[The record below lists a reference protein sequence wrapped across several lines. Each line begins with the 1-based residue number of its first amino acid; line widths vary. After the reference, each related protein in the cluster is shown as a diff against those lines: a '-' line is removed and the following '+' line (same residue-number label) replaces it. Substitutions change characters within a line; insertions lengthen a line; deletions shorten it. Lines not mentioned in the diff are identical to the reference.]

1 MQKKIH
7 HVVVK
12 GINRDSSV
20 NSYPNGYVYNLK
32 NVRLI
37 TDTSLSRLCIQNEKG
52 NSKLNIEGITGTLTN
67 IYGVQELNDYIIIF
81 AKENIE
87 DKSYDCIYRI
97 KEINAVLLFRGN
109 LNFNKPIESIGIY
122 ETENIQKVYWIDGIN
137 QPRVINIVSSK
148 NSIQN
153 DVSTVYDGFDF
164 VSTLNSNTEVTIE
177 KLKTGGSGLSA
188 GTIQYAISCF
198 DLYGKQTGIIY
209 QSPMLYAT
217 SSNRGLDAETTS
229 VNAFKLFITNP
240 SNKFEYFRVY
250 RISYT
255 SIDATPSVEI
265 VGDYSAVDKKA
276 DLQIEGEF
284 TVETTLES
292 ITYDIEAENQLVS
305 SAFIENSDRFKLVSS
320 DGGMYSYVIDNSSYI
335 TEDNRKETIIKY
347 LSNDTEYKIVI
358 PKDKSVMLQSLDST
372 LTTNSKMT
380 IGIASKRTD
389 NIWRYDNTKL
399 DIYKI
404 LNNTVIVIDN
414 GTTGNTIDPTELL
427 YLGGEPIIPKSI
439 TYKDNTLFLGN
450 ITLKRKSFTEK
461 EVDYVRNNSS
471 VYFDYKD
478 VEEDYPESANTPYDY
493 NFNLD
498 NSNSY
503 FSFFQ
508 YGETYRV
515 GVIFLHNT
523 GVWSEVIW
531 LEDYKNDKR
540 VIPNKVNSTINKK
553 PIIKAHISIPGSEY
567 IAARLVCVYPK
578 DNEREIVCQGIV
590 LPTLYNLGNRLENK
604 PYVQSD
610 WFARPEYY
618 GTQTSFDTYSSHN
631 NMIKYR
637 ENFKGVPMEYRMV
650 KEKSNPESDPDT
662 LPISG
667 GLPNSENY
675 NAEVCYSTGEA
686 LFAVSKEHTKAAR
699 IEEAGP
705 HLVSYGI
712 DKRILTFHSPELDSN
727 YNDNLINTEDLKFR
741 VVGYAPLKNNISY
754 MKLESQNPF
763 NPYISG
769 FYYTQPEDNAVYN
782 EINKITNLGNMGL
795 ISFPYWVDNL
805 VFNKDETTPHSTKS
819 HQFIF
824 VAFPIYPWHKSGSL
838 NNQGQ
843 LTDASNRKSELKS
856 KSLSTLRV
864 ALSTRF
870 SYSMDLNTSN
880 IEVFSSDNIAVSRLN
895 IWGKTLNYYGNI
907 DTIITPE
914 EPFPKHVAGWYPSSK
929 YEGIEYKGS
938 IVSAVSLTKNDT
950 YFFSTDSRD
959 PGGYYFNLTNSTNQF
974 SIHNENKVSAEGIGI
989 KYKSTKH
996 IVFALDKNDNNEFL
1010 LLPKFY
1016 SNTAD
1021 SGNLVESE
1029 SWGNNKDSCNL
1040 IWQDENDEFKGF
1052 KQPILLS
1059 DPEEKCTF
1067 KYYYIIGEFYREVI
1081 NKFGGTSTSALMSN
1095 TWNICGDTVYFN
1107 SSADTVDLIGDRGD
1121 TYYMR
1126 YDNLKTYPYTFED
1139 INQICD
1145 IVSFCC
1151 ETRINIDGRYDKNR
1165 GLQDNTAISPTNFN
1179 LYNPVYSQIN
1189 SILYTSKYI
1198 DYAKISSSSY
1208 PSLITWSKT
1217 KTLGEDI
1224 DTWTNFTL
1232 VSTLDLDGDK
1242 GEIVSL
1248 NRFNNEIYSF
1258 QPRGISRVLFNPR
1271 VQINS
1276 SDGVPI
1282 EISNSGKVEGKIY
1295 LSDKYGCSNKWS
1307 IAESGLG
1314 IYFID
1319 TDTSDLFVLNN
1330 GINNVSL
1337 SKGLHSWFK
1346 QKDSTLT
1353 WDFDSNTIRTL
1364 YDKVNK
1370 EVLLITNEECLA
1382 FNENLMEFTSFYSYP
1397 NIRFLYNYSGG
1408 TFQVMNSSIW
1418 KLHGGDYNTI
1428 FNNPYDY
1435 EISFINN
1442 SDLNQ
1447 DKIFDSIEFISS
1459 DTPTFDNFG
1468 KNKVASY
1475 YPFYSL
1481 KAENEYQQSISDTSK
1496 LKKKFR
1502 IWRWS
1507 VGRNIL
1513 GKVGDKVNRDRIRNT
1528 WAKFNLKGNLT
1539 SSVKIYNIDS
1549 IYYI

>member
-52 NSKLNIEGITGTLTN
+52 NSKLDIEGITGTLTN

-87 DKSYDCIYRI
+87 GKSYDCIYRV

-137 QPRVINIVSSK
+137 QPRVINIVNRNNIQKDSSK
-148 NSIQN
+148 
-153 DVSTVYDGFDF
+153 VYDGFDF
-164 VSTLNSNTEVTIE
+164 VSTLDSNIDVTIE

-188 GTIQYAISCF
+188 GTLQYAISYF

-217 SSNRGLDAETTS
+217 SSENRGLDSETTS

-265 VGDYSAVDKKA
+265 IGDYLAKDNKA
-276 DLQIEGEF
+276 DLQIEGEL
-284 TVETTLES
+284 TVETTPES
-292 ITYDIEAENQLVS
+292 ITYDIKAENQLVS

-320 DGGMYSYVIDNSSYI
+320 DGGIYSYVIDNSSYV

-358 PKDKSVMLQSLDST
+358 PKDKSVMLQSLDNT

-380 IGIASKRTD
+380 IGIVSKGTD
-389 NIWRYDNTKL
+389 NTWRYDNTKL

-404 LNNTVIVIDN
+404 LNNTAIVIDN
-414 GTTGNTIDPTELL
+414 GTTGNTVDPTELL
-427 YLGGEPIIPKSI
+427 YLGGEPIIPKAI

-450 ITLKRKSFTEK
+450 IALKRKSFTTRD
-461 EVDYVRNNSS
+461 VDYVRNNSK

-503 FSFFQ
+503 FSYFQ

-531 LEDYKNDKR
+531 LKDYKNDKR

-590 LPTLYNLGNRLENK
+590 LPTLYNLGDRLENK

-610 WFARPEYY
+610 WFSRPEYY
-618 GTQTSFDTYSSHN
+618 GTQTSFNNYSSN
-631 NMIKYR
+631 GNMVKYR
-637 ENFKGVPMEYRMV
+637 EDFKGVPIEYRMV
-650 KEKSNPESDPDT
+650 KGGTEEDPLQIT
-662 LPISG
+662 G
-667 GLPNSENY
+667 GLPNTENY
-675 NAEVCYSTGEA
+675 NAEVCYSTGKA

-699 IEEAGP
+699 IEESGS
-705 HLVSYGI
+705 HLVSFGV
-712 DKRILTFHSPELDSN
+712 DKRILTFHSPELDTN

-763 NPYISG
+763 NPYISD
-769 FYYTQPEDNAVYN
+769 FYYTQLEDNAVYKG
-782 EINKITNLGNMGL
+782 IANLGNMGL

-805 VFNKDETTPHSTKS
+805 VFNKDETTPQPTNT

-843 LTDASNRKSELKS
+843 LTDASNRKSKLKS

-864 ALSTRF
+864 ALSTR
-870 SYSMDLNTSN
+870 YSDSIDLPTSN
-880 IEVFSSDNIAVSRLN
+880 IEIFNSDNIVVSKLN

-914 EPFPKHVAGWYPSSK
+914 EPFPKHVAGWYPSVK
-929 YEGIEYKGS
+929 YENIEYDGS
-938 IVSAVSLTKNDT
+938 IVSAVDLTKKDSH
-950 YFFSTDSRD
+950 FISTDDRG
-959 PGGYYFNLTNSTNQF
+959 PGGYYFNLADNTNRFKIAT
-974 SIHNENKVSAEGIGI
+974 ENKVSTEGIGI
-989 KYKSTKH
+989 KYKSTRH
-996 IVFALDKNDNNEFL
+996 AVFALDRNEKNEFM

-1016 SNTAD
+1016 NSTAD
-1021 SGNLVESE
+1021 SSTLVESE
-1029 SWGNNKDSCNL
+1029 SWVNSDSSFNL

-1052 KQPILLS
+1052 KQPILLV
-1059 DPEEKCTF
+1059 DPEENSSF
-1067 KYYYIIGEFYREVI
+1067 KYYYIIGEFYREII

-1107 SSADTVDLIGDRGD
+1107 SNADTVDLIGDRGD

-1151 ETRINIDGRYDKNR
+1151 ETRINIDGRYDRNR

-1189 SILYTSKYI
+1189 SILYTSKYM

-1258 QPRGISRVLFNPR
+1258 QPKGISRVLFNPR

-1307 IAESGLG
+1307 IVESGLG

-1364 YDKVNK
+1364 YDKVNR

-1397 NIRFLYNYSGG
+1397 NIRFLYNYSGD
-1408 TFQVMNSSIW
+1408 TFQVMDSSIW

-1428 FNNPYDY
+1428 FNNPYNY

-1447 DKIFDSIEFISS
+1447 DKIFDSIEFTSS
-1459 DTPTFDNFG
+1459 DTPTFSNSG

-1481 KAENEYQQSISDTSK
+1481 EAENEYQQSISDTSK

-1549 IYYI
+1549 VYYI

>member
-87 DKSYDCIYRI
+87 GESYDCIYRI

-137 QPRVINIVSSK
+137 QPRVINIISK
-148 NSIQN
+148 NNIQK
-153 DVSTVYDGFDF
+153 DPSKVYDEFDF
-164 VSTLNSNTEVTIE
+164 VSTLDSNIDVTIE

-188 GTIQYAISCF
+188 GTIQYAISYF

-209 QSPMLYAT
+209 QSPMLYVT
-217 SSNRGLDAETTS
+217 SSENRGLDAETTS

-255 SIDATPSVEI
+255 LIDATPSVEI
-265 VGDYSAVDKKA
+265 VGDYSAIDKEA
-276 DLQIEGEF
+276 DLQIEGEV

-292 ITYDIEAENQLVS
+292 IKYDIEAKNQLVS

-320 DGGMYSYVIDNSSYI
+320 DRGIYSYVIDNSSYVAD
-335 TEDNRKETIIKY
+335 DNRKETIIKY
-347 LSNDTEYKIVI
+347 SLNGVEYKIVV
-358 PKDKSVMLQSLDST
+358 PKDKSILLQSLDST

-380 IGIASKRTD
+380 IGIASKGTD

-404 LNNTVIVIDN
+404 LDDTTIVIDN
-414 GTTGNTIDPTELL
+414 GTTGNAIDPTELL
-427 YLGGEPIIPKSI
+427 YLGGEPIIPKTI

-450 ITLKRKSFTEK
+450 ITLKRKSFTTG
-461 EVDYVRNNSS
+461 EVDLVRNNSK
-471 VYFDYKD
+471 VYFDYKE

-523 GVWSEVIW
+523 GVWSEVIYI
-531 LEDYKNDKR
+531 DDFKNDKR
-540 VIPNKVNSTINKK
+540 VIPNKINSTINKK
-553 PIIKAHISIPGSEY
+553 PIIKATIPVPGSEY

-590 LPTLYNLGNRLENK
+590 LPTLYNLGDRLENK

-610 WFARPEYY
+610 WFSRPEYY
-618 GTQTSFDTYSSHN
+618 GTQTSFDTYSSKG
-631 NMIKYR
+631 NMAKYR
-637 ENFKGVPMEYRMV
+637 SNFKGVPIEYRMV
-650 KEKSNPESDPDT
+650 KGGPKGET
-662 LPISG
+662 LPITG
-667 GLPNSENY
+667 GLPNAENY

-699 IEEAGP
+699 VEEAGP
-705 HLVSYGI
+705 HSVSFGV
-712 DKRILTFHSPELDSN
+712 DKRILTFHSPELDTN

-763 NPYISG
+763 NPYISD
-769 FYYTQPEDNAVYN
+769 FYYTQLEDNAVYN
-782 EINKITNLGNMGL
+782 GIANLGNMGL

-805 VFNKDETTPHSTKS
+805 VFNRDETTPQPTKDL
-819 HQFIF
+819 QFIF
-824 VAFPIYPWHKSGSL
+824 VAFPVYPWHKSGSL

-864 ALSTRF
+864 ALSTR
-870 SYSMDLNTSN
+870 YSDSIDLPTSN
-880 IEVFSSDNIAVSRLN
+880 IEIFNSDNIAVSKLN

-929 YEGIEYKGS
+929 YENIEYNGS
-938 IVSAVSLTKNDT
+938 IVSAVDLTKQDSW
-950 YFFSTDSRD
+950 FFSTDNRG
-959 PGGYYFNLTNSTNQF
+959 PGGYYFNLTNDKNRF
-974 SIHNENKVSAEGIGI
+974 DIHTENKVSAEGIGI
-989 KYKSTKH
+989 KYKSTRH
-996 IVFALDKNDNNEFL
+996 AVFALDRNENNEFM

-1016 SNTAD
+1016 SSTTD
-1021 SGNLVESE
+1021 SGILIDSE
-1029 SWGNNKDSCNL
+1029 SWVNSNSSFNL

-1052 KQPILLS
+1052 KQPILLV
-1059 DPEEKCTF
+1059 DPEENSSF
-1067 KYYYIIGEFYREVI
+1067 KYYYIIGEFYREII
-1081 NKFGGTSTSALMSN
+1081 NKFGGTSTNALMSN

-1107 SSADTVDLIGDRGD
+1107 SNAGTVDLIGDRGD

-1139 INQICD
+1139 INQVCD

-1151 ETRINIDGRYDKNR
+1151 ETRINIDGRYDRNR

-1179 LYNPVYSQIN
+1179 LYNLVYSQIN

-1364 YDKVNK
+1364 YDKVNR

-1397 NIRFLYNYSGG
+1397 NIRFLYNYSGD
-1408 TFQVMNSSIW
+1408 TFQVMDSSIW

-1428 FNNPYDY
+1428 FNSPYDY

-1481 KAENEYQQSISDTSK
+1481 EAENEYQQSISDTSK

-1549 IYYI
+1549 VYYI